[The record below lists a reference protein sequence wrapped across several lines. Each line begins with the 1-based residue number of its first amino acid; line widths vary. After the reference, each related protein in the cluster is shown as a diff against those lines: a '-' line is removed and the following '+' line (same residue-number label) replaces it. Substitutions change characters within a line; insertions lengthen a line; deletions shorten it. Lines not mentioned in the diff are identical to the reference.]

1 MRPLVCPFR
10 CVFTPAG
17 RCSERSNLAVLNDLS
32 LAAAVFGGLIVAAG
46 AAAVLVGLRRGTPL
60 LVAGVAVLAIGAGLA
75 ISDRAFA
82 PAPAA
87 PKATAVPAS
96 AAIRPRAAAVLS
108 TAARST
114 AGTAPAVHATT
125 ASEIQFVDVGQ
136 GDGVVMRIGG
146 KVIVSDAGQFNVQSV
161 DAALRA
167 IGAKAIDFAILS
179 HPHSDHVKNFIAL
192 VKTDGWKI
200 HTAVLSHSAYWTKT
214 ATNRGVISDLQ
225 SSGTTLE
232 YVAAGDELSLGKAKI
247 EILNPPAGKYAGPLD
262 APNSSVVYAL
272 RYGKLT
278 ALFTGDIG
286 PKVAKAVAATW
297 KQRRF
302 PRAVIFLATHHGS
315 AQGSTPDLLAAIKPK
330 WAILS
335 TGSNEF
341 GHPTVAAI
349 KRLEASGASI
359 WCTDANGTITA
370 RLASNG
376 SITWLA
382 SKQPIPWWSA
392 ATKTETGKCVGR

>member
-1 MRPLVCPFR
+1 
-10 CVFTPAG
+10 
-17 RCSERSNLAVLNDLS
+17 VLNDLS

-46 AAAVLVGLRRGTPL
+46 AAVVLIGLRRGTAL
-60 LVAGVAVLAIGAGLA
+60 LVTGVAVLAIGAGLA
-75 ISDRAFA
+75 ISDRAFKPAAAGTRTVTVAAA
-82 PAPAA
+82 PA
-87 PKATAVPAS
+87 
-96 AAIRPRAAAVLS
+96 IQPRAAAVLS
-108 TAARST
+108 TAARVPAAAS
-114 AGTAPAVHATT
+114 APAVHTTT

-146 KVIVSDAGQFNVQSV
+146 KVIVSDAGQFNVQGV

-192 VKTDGWKI
+192 IKQDGWQI
-200 HTAVLSHSAYWTKT
+200 HTAVLSHSAYWAGTG
-214 ATNRGVISDLQ
+214 TNRKVIADLK
-225 SSGTTLE
+225 STGATLD
-232 YVAAGDELSLGKAKI
+232 YVTAGDELSLGKARI
-247 EILNPPAGKYAGPLD
+247 DILSPPAGKYTGPLD
-262 APNSSVVYAL
+262 VPNSSVVYAL

-302 PRAVIFLATHHGS
+302 RRATIFLATHHGS

-330 WAILS
+330 WAVLS

-349 KRLEASGASI
+349 KRLEGSGASI

-370 RLASNG
+370 RLHSNG
-376 SITWLA
+376 TVTWAA
-382 SKQPIPWWSA
+382 SKQPVPWWSA
-392 ATKTETGKCVGR
+392 STKTETGKCVGR

>member
-1 MRPLVCPFR
+1 MLD
-10 CVFTPAG
+10 
-17 RCSERSNLAVLNDLS
+17 DLS

-46 AAAVLVGLRRGTPL
+46 AAVVLLGARRGAPL
-60 LVAGVAVLAIGAGLA
+60 LVTGVAVLAIGAGLA

-87 PKATAVPAS
+87 PKAAAAPVA
-96 AAIRPRAAAVLS
+96 AAILPRAAAVLS
-108 TAARST
+108 TAARKST
-114 AGTAPAVHATT
+114 ASAPAVHATT

-167 IGAKAIDFAILS
+167 IGAKTIDFAILS

-192 VKTDGWKI
+192 IKTDGWKI

-214 ATNRGVISDLQ
+214 ATNRAVIADLQ
-225 SSGTTLE
+225 STGTTLD
-232 YVAAGDELSLGKAKI
+232 YVTAGDELSLGKAKI
-247 EILNPPAGKYAGPLD
+247 EILSPPAGKYDGPLD

-286 PKVAKAVAATW
+286 PKVATTVAATW
-297 KQRRF
+297 KQRHF

-315 AQGSTPDLLAAIKPK
+315 EQGSTADLLGAIKPK

-359 WCTDANGTITA
+359 WCTDANGTVTA
-370 RLASNG
+370 RLRSDG
-376 SITWLA
+376 SVSWLA

-392 ATKTETGKCVGR
+392 TTKTETGKCVGR

>member
-1 MRPLVCPFR
+1 M
-10 CVFTPAG
+10 
-17 RCSERSNLAVLNDLS
+17 LNDLS

-46 AAAVLVGLRRGTPL
+46 AAVVLVGLRRGTAL
-60 LVAGVAVLAIGAGLA
+60 LITGVAVLAIGAGLA

-82 PAPAA
+82 PAPAV
-87 PKATAVPAS
+87 PRATAAPA
-96 AAIRPRAAAVLS
+96 ATVIRPRAAAVLR

-114 AGTAPAVHATT
+114 GAAAPAVHTTT

-136 GDGVVMRIGG
+136 GDGVVMRVGG

-192 VKTDGWKI
+192 IKQDGWQI
-200 HTAVLSHSAYWTKT
+200 HTAVLSHSAYWTGT
-214 ATNRGVISDLQ
+214 STNRKVIADLK
-225 SSGTTLE
+225 SSGTTLD
-232 YVAAGDELSLGKAKI
+232 YVTAGDELSLGKATI
-247 EILNPPAGKYAGPLD
+247 DILSPPAGKYTGPLD
-262 APNSSVVYAL
+262 VPNSSVVYAL

-297 KQRRF
+297 KQKHF

-315 AQGSTPDLLAAIKPK
+315 AQGSTPELLSAIKPK
-330 WAILS
+330 WAVLS

-349 KRLEASGASI
+349 KRLEGSGASI
-359 WCTDANGTITA
+359 WCTDANGTVTA
-370 RLASNG
+370 RLHSNG
-376 SITWLA
+376 SVTWLA

>member
-1 MRPLVCPFR
+1 M
-10 CVFTPAG
+10 
-17 RCSERSNLAVLNDLS
+17 LNDLS

-46 AAAVLVGLRRGTPL
+46 AALVLAGLRRGAAL
-60 LVAGVAVLAIGAGLA
+60 LAAGVAVLAIGAGLA

-82 PAPAA
+82 PATAVTKTVTVGAA
-87 PKATAVPAS
+87 P
-96 AAIRPRAAAVLS
+96 IQPRAAAVLS

-114 AGTAPAVHATT
+114 PTASAPAVHATT

-192 VKTDGWKI
+192 IKTDGWTI
-200 HTAVLSHSAYWTKT
+200 HTAVLSKSAYWTKT
-214 ATNRGVISDLQ
+214 ATNRNVVADLKA
-225 SSGTTLE
+225 SGTALD
-232 YVAAGDELSLGKAKI
+232 YVTAGDELSLGKAKI
-247 EILNPPAGKYAGPLD
+247 EILSPPAGKYTGSLD
-262 APNSSVVYAL
+262 VPNSSVVYAL

-286 PKVAKAVAATW
+286 PQVAAAVAKTW
-297 KQRRF
+297 KQRHF
-302 PRAVIFLATHHGS
+302 PHAVIFLATHHGS
-315 AQGSTPDLLAAIKPK
+315 AQGSTADLLAAIKPK

-359 WCTDANGTITA
+359 WCTDANGTVTA
-370 RLASNG
+370 RLRSNG

-392 ATKTETGKCVGR
+392 STKTETGKCVGK

>member
-1 MRPLVCPFR
+1 M
-10 CVFTPAG
+10 
-17 RCSERSNLAVLNDLS
+17 LNDLS

-46 AAAVLVGLRRGTPL
+46 AAVVLAGLRRGAAL
-60 LVAGVAVLAIGAGLA
+60 LAAGIAVLAIGAGLA

-82 PAPAA
+82 PRPAA
-87 PKATAVPAS
+87 TRTVTVAAQAQ
-96 AAIRPRAAAVLS
+96 AIRPGAAAVLS
-108 TAARST
+108 TAARSL
-114 AGTAPAVHATT
+114 AAASAPAVRTTT

-146 KVIVSDAGQFNVQSV
+146 KVIVSDAGQFNVQSI

-167 IGAKAIDFAILS
+167 IGAKSIDFAILS
-179 HPHSDHVKNFIAL
+179 HPHSDHVKNFVAL
-192 VKTDGWKI
+192 ITMDGWTI
-200 HTAVLSHSAYWTKT
+200 HTAVLSKSAYWTKT
-214 ATNRGVISDLQ
+214 ATNRKVIADLKA
-225 SSGTTLE
+225 SGTTLD
-232 YVAAGDELSLGKAKI
+232 YVTAGDELSLGAAKI
-247 EILNPPAGKYAGPLD
+247 EILSPPAGKYTGPLD
-262 APNSSVVYAL
+262 VPNSSVVYAL

-286 PKVAKAVAATW
+286 PKVAAAVAKTW
-297 KQRRF
+297 KRRRF

-315 AQGSTPDLLAAIKPK
+315 AQGSTTDLLAAIRPK

-359 WCTDANGTITA
+359 WCTDANGTVTA
-370 RLASNG
+370 RLRSNG

-392 ATKTETGKCVGR
+392 STKTETGKCVGK

>member
-1 MRPLVCPFR
+1 M
-10 CVFTPAG
+10 
-17 RCSERSNLAVLNDLS
+17 LNDLS

-46 AAAVLVGLRRGTPL
+46 VAVVLQGTRRGAPL
-60 LVAGVAVLAIGAGLA
+60 LVTGVAVLAIGAGLA

-87 PKATAVPAS
+87 SKAVAVAPIVQPRTA
-96 AAIRPRAAAVLS
+96 
-108 TAARST
+108 AARST
-114 AGTAPAVHATT
+114 AAAAPAVQTTT
-125 ASEIQFVDVGQ
+125 ASEIEFVDVGQ
-136 GDGVVMRIGG
+136 GDGVVMRIDD

-192 VKTDGWKI
+192 IKTDGWTI
-200 HTAVLSHSAYWTKT
+200 RTAVLSHSAYWTKT
-214 ATNRGVISDLQ
+214 ATNRDVIADLQ
-225 SSGTTLE
+225 SSGTTLD
-232 YVAAGDELSLGKAKI
+232 YVTAGDELALGKAKL
-247 EILNPPAGKYAGPLD
+247 EILSPPAGKYTGPLD
-262 APNSSVVYAL
+262 VPNSSVAYAL
-272 RYGKLT
+272 RYRKLT

-286 PKVAKAVAATW
+286 LKVAKAVAATW
-297 KQRRF
+297 TQRRF

-315 AQGSTPDLLAAIKPK
+315 AQGSTADLLAAIKPR

-349 KRLEASGASI
+349 KRLEAAGASI
-359 WCTDANGTITA
+359 WCTDANGTVTA
-370 RLASNG
+370 RLGSNG

-382 SKQPIPWWSA
+382 SKQPVPWWSA

>member
-1 MRPLVCPFR
+1 
-10 CVFTPAG
+10 
-17 RCSERSNLAVLNDLS
+17 VLNDLS

-46 AAAVLVGLRRGTPL
+46 AAVVLAGLRRGAAL

-82 PAPAA
+82 PAPAVTKTVTVAA
-87 PKATAVPAS
+87 P
-96 AAIRPRAAAVLS
+96 AIQPRAAAVLR
-108 TAARST
+108 TAARSR
-114 AGTAPAVHATT
+114 AAAAPAVHATT

-167 IGAKAIDFAILS
+167 IGAKAIDFAILT

-192 VKTDGWKI
+192 IKQDGWQI
-200 HTAVLSHSAYWTKT
+200 HTAVLSHSAYWTGT
-214 ATNRGVISDLQ
+214 STNRKVIADLKA
-225 SSGTTLE
+225 SGTTLD
-232 YVAAGDELSLGKAKI
+232 YVTAGDELSLGKAKI
-247 EILNPPAGKYAGPLD
+247 DILSPPAGKYTGPLD
-262 APNSSVVYAL
+262 VPNSSVVYAL
-272 RYGKLT
+272 RYGKLA

-286 PKVAKAVAATW
+286 PKVAKVVAAAW
-297 KQRRF
+297 KQRHF

-349 KRLEASGASI
+349 KRLEESGASI

-370 RLASNG
+370 RLRSNG
-376 SITWLA
+376 SVTWLA
-382 SKQPIPWWSA
+382 SKQPVPWWSA
-392 ATKTETGKCVGR
+392 ATKTETGKCVGK

>member
-1 MRPLVCPFR
+1 
-10 CVFTPAG
+10 
-17 RCSERSNLAVLNDLS
+17 VLNDLS

-46 AAAVLVGLRRGTPL
+46 AAVVLAGLRRGAAL
-60 LVAGVAVLAIGAGLA
+60 LVTGVAVLAIGAGLA

-82 PAPAA
+82 PAPRAPTAGAA
-87 PKATAVPAS
+87 PVAG
-96 AAIRPRAAAVLS
+96 AAIRPRAATVLN
-108 TAARST
+108 TAARRT
-114 AGTAPAVHATT
+114 AGSAPAVHTTT

-167 IGAKAIDFAILS
+167 VGAKAIDFAILS

-192 VKTDGWKI
+192 IKTDGWHI
-200 HTAVLSHSAYWTKT
+200 HTAVLSKSAYWSGT
-214 ATNRGVISDLQ
+214 ATNRDVIADLKAA
-225 SSGTTLE
+225 GTTLD
-232 YVAAGDELSLGKAKI
+232 YVTAGDELSLGKAKI
-247 EILNPPAGKYAGPLD
+247 DILSPPAGKFTGPLD
-262 APNSSVVYAL
+262 VPNSSVVYAL
-272 RYGKLT
+272 RDGKLT

-286 PKVAKAVAATW
+286 PVVAKAVAATW

-315 AQGSTPDLLAAIKPK
+315 AQGSTSDLLAAIKPK

-359 WCTDANGTITA
+359 WCTDANGTVTA
-370 RLASNG
+370 RLHANG
-376 SITWLA
+376 SVTWLA
-382 SKQPIPWWSA
+382 SKQPVPWWSA

>member
-1 MRPLVCPFR
+1 LRPAPPWSSL
-10 CVFTPAG
+10 G
-17 RCSERSNLAVLNDLS
+17 RRAT
-32 LAAAVFGGLIVAAG
+32 A
-46 AAAVLVGLRRGTPL
+46 L
-60 LVAGVAVLAIGAGLA
+60 LVTGVAVLAIGAGLA
-75 ISDRAFA
+75 IADRAFA
-82 PAPAA
+82 PASVKPKAAAVAA
-87 PKATAVPAS
+87 P
-96 AAIRPRAAAVLS
+96 AIRPRAAAVLV

-114 AGTAPAVHATT
+114 ARSAPAVHTTT

-192 VKTDGWKI
+192 IKTDGWQI

-214 ATNRGVISDLQ
+214 STNRDVISDLQ
-225 SSGTTLE
+225 SSGTTLD
-232 YVAAGDELSLGKAKI
+232 YVTAGDELSLGNAKI
-247 EILNPPAGKYAGPLD
+247 EILSPPAGKYAGPLD

-272 RYGKLT
+272 RYGNVT

-286 PKVAKAVAATW
+286 PSVAKAVAATW

-302 PRAVIFLATHHGS
+302 PRAVIYLATHHGS
-315 AQGSTPDLLAAIKPK
+315 AQGSTADLLAAIKPK

-335 TGSNEF
+335 TGSNQF

-349 KRLEASGASI
+349 KRLESSGASI

-370 RLASNG
+370 RLRSDG

-392 ATKTETGKCVGR
+392 STKTETGKCVGR

>member
-1 MRPLVCPFR
+1 M
-10 CVFTPAG
+10 
-17 RCSERSNLAVLNDLS
+17 LNDLS

-46 AAAVLVGLRRGTPL
+46 VAVVLLERRRGVPL

-82 PAPAA
+82 PTPAA
-87 PKATAVPAS
+87 PRAAATPTAL
-96 AAIRPRAAAVLS
+96 AIRPRAAAVLS

-114 AGTAPAVHATT
+114 AVSAPAVHATS
-125 ASEIQFVDVGQ
+125 ASQIQFVDVGQ

-192 VKTDGWKI
+192 IKTDGWQI

-214 ATNRGVISDLQ
+214 STNRDVISDLQ
-225 SSGTTLE
+225 SSGTTLD

-247 EILNPPAGKYAGPLD
+247 DILSPPAGKYAGPLD

-286 PKVAKAVAATW
+286 PKVAKALAATW
-297 KQRRF
+297 KQRHF
-302 PRAVIFLATHHGS
+302 PRAIIFLATHHGS
-315 AQGSTPDLLAAIKPK
+315 AQGSTADLLAAIKPK

-335 TGSNEF
+335 TGSNSF
-341 GHPTVAAI
+341 GHPTAAAI

-359 WCTDANGTITA
+359 WCTDANGTVTA
-370 RLASNG
+370 RLRSDG
-376 SITWLA
+376 SVRWLA
-382 SKQPIPWWSA
+382 SKQPVPWWSS

>member
-1 MRPLVCPFR
+1 
-10 CVFTPAG
+10 
-17 RCSERSNLAVLNDLS
+17 LNDLS
-32 LAAAVFGGLIVAAG
+32 LAAAVFGALIVAAG
-46 AAAVLVGLRRGTPL
+46 AAAVLAGLRRGTAL
-60 LVAGVAVLAIGAGLA
+60 LVTGVAVLAIGAGLA

-87 PKATAVPAS
+87 PKAAAAPVAV
-96 AAIRPRAAAVLS
+96 AIRPRAAAVLS

-114 AGTAPAVHATT
+114 ATSAPAVHTT
-125 ASEIQFVDVGQ
+125 TSPEIQFVDVGQ

-161 DAALRA
+161 DAALRS

-192 VKTDGWKI
+192 IKTDGWEI

-214 ATNRGVISDLQ
+214 ATNRDVISDLK
-225 SSGTTLE
+225 STGTTLD
-232 YVAAGDELSLGKAKI
+232 YVTAGDELSLGSAKI
-247 EILNPPAGKYAGPLD
+247 EILSPPAGKYAGPLD

-297 KQRRF
+297 KQRNF

-315 AQGSTPDLLAAIKPK
+315 AQGSTADLLAAIKPK

-349 KRLEASGASI
+349 KRLEAAGASI
-359 WCTDANGTITA
+359 WCTDANGTVTA
-370 RLASNG
+370 RLGSNG
-376 SITWLA
+376 SIVWLA

-392 ATKTETGKCVGR
+392 TTNTETGTCVGH

>member
-1 MRPLVCPFR
+1 M
-10 CVFTPAG
+10 
-17 RCSERSNLAVLNDLS
+17 LNDLS

-46 AAAVLVGLRRGTPL
+46 AAVVLVGLRRGTAL
-60 LVAGVAVLAIGAGLA
+60 LVTGVAVLAIGAGLA

-87 PKATAVPAS
+87 PKAAAAPVTAS
-96 AAIRPRAAAVLS
+96 IRPRAAAVLS
-108 TAARST
+108 TAARNT
-114 AGTAPAVHATT
+114 AAAAPAVHTTT

-136 GDGVVMRIGG
+136 GDGVVMRVGG
-146 KVIVSDAGQFNVQSV
+146 KVIVSDAGQFNVQSM

-167 IGAKAIDFAILS
+167 IGAKAIDFAILT

-192 VKTDGWKI
+192 ITQDGWHI
-200 HTAVLSHSAYWTKT
+200 HTAVLSHSAYWTGT
-214 ATNRGVISDLQ
+214 STNRKVIADLE
-225 SSGTTLE
+225 SSGTTLD
-232 YVAAGDELSLGKAKI
+232 YVTAGDELSLGKARI
-247 EILNPPAGKYAGPLD
+247 DILSPPAGKYTGPLD
-262 APNSSVVYAL
+262 VPNSSVVYAL

-349 KRLEASGASI
+349 KRLEGSGASI

-370 RLASNG
+370 RLHSNG
-376 SITWLA
+376 SVTWLA
-382 SKQPIPWWSA
+382 SKQPVPWWSA

>member
-1 MRPLVCPFR
+1 V
-10 CVFTPAG
+10 T
-17 RCSERSNLAVLNDLS
+17 
-32 LAAAVFGGLIVAAG
+32 
-46 AAAVLVGLRRGTPL
+46 
-60 LVAGVAVLAIGAGLA
+60 GVAVLAIGAGLA

-82 PAPAA
+82 PAPRAPTAGAA
-87 PKATAVPAS
+87 PVAG
-96 AAIRPRAAAVLS
+96 AAIRPRAATVLN
-108 TAARST
+108 TAARRT
-114 AGTAPAVHATT
+114 AGSAPAVHTTT

-167 IGAKAIDFAILS
+167 VGAKAIDFAILS

-192 VKTDGWKI
+192 IKTDGWHI
-200 HTAVLSHSAYWTKT
+200 HTAVLSKSAYWSGT
-214 ATNRGVISDLQ
+214 ATNRDVIADLKAA
-225 SSGTTLE
+225 GTTLD
-232 YVAAGDELSLGKAKI
+232 YVTAGDELSLGKAKI
-247 EILNPPAGKYAGPLD
+247 DILSPPAGKFTGPLD
-262 APNSSVVYAL
+262 VPNSSVVYAL
-272 RYGKLT
+272 RDGKLT

-286 PKVAKAVAATW
+286 PVVAKAVAATW

-315 AQGSTPDLLAAIKPK
+315 AQGSTSDLLAAIKPK

-359 WCTDANGTITA
+359 WCTDANGTVTA
-370 RLASNG
+370 RLHANG
-376 SITWLA
+376 SVTWLA
-382 SKQPIPWWSA
+382 SKQPVPWWSA

>member
-1 MRPLVCPFR
+1 
-10 CVFTPAG
+10 
-17 RCSERSNLAVLNDLS
+17 VLNDLS
-32 LAAAVFGGLIVAAG
+32 LAAAVLGGLIVAAG
-46 AAAVLVGLRRGTPL
+46 VAVVLLRRAGAQPL
-60 LVAGVAVLAIGAGLA
+60 LITGVAVLAIGAGLA

-82 PAPAA
+82 PAPDA
-87 PKATAVPAS
+87 
-96 AAIRPRAAAVLS
+96 PRAAPAAAPVIRSSAAAPLS

-114 AGTAPAVHATT
+114 FAAAPAVQTT
-125 ASEIQFVDVGQ
+125 AASEIQFVDVGQ

-146 KVIVSDAGQFNVQSV
+146 KVVVSDAGQFNLQSV

-167 IGAKAIDFAILS
+167 IGATAIDFAILS

-192 VKTDGWKI
+192 IKTDGWKI
-200 HTAVLSHSAYWTKT
+200 RTAVLSKSAYWTKT
-214 ATNRGVISDLQ
+214 ATNRDVIADLTA
-225 SSGTTLE
+225 SGATLD
-232 YVAAGDELSLGKAKI
+232 YVTAGDELSLGKAKI
-247 EILNPPAGKYAGPLD
+247 EILSPPAGKYTGPLD

-286 PKVAKAVAATW
+286 PTVAKAVAATW
-297 KQRRF
+297 KQRNF
-302 PRAVIFLATHHGS
+302 PHAVIYLATHHGS
-315 AQGSTPDLLAAIKPK
+315 AQGSTADLLAAIKPT
-330 WAILS
+330 WAVLS
-335 TGSNEF
+335 TGSNQF

-370 RLASNG
+370 RLSSSG

-392 ATKTETGKCVGR
+392 ATKTETGKCVGH

>member
-1 MRPLVCPFR
+1 M
-10 CVFTPAG
+10 
-17 RCSERSNLAVLNDLS
+17 LNDLS

-46 AAAVLVGLRRGTPL
+46 AALVLLRRGGAQPL
-60 LVAGVAVLAIGAGLA
+60 LVSGVAVLAIGAGLA
-75 ISDRAFA
+75 IADRAFA

-87 PKATAVPAS
+87 PKAAAAPSS
-96 AAIRPRAAAVLS
+96 AAIRPRAAAVLG
-108 TAARST
+108 TAARSST
-114 AGTAPAVHATT
+114 TSAPTVRTT
-125 ASEIQFVDVGQ
+125 SASEIQFVDVGQ

-146 KVIVSDAGQFNVQSV
+146 KVVVSDAGQFNLQSV

-192 VKTDGWKI
+192 IKTDGWKI
-200 HTAVLSHSAYWTKT
+200 RTAVLSHSAYWTKT
-214 ATNRGVISDLQ
+214 STNRAVIADLAA
-225 SSGTTLE
+225 SGAALD
-232 YVAAGDELSLGKAKI
+232 YVSAGDELSLGKAKI
-247 EILNPPAGKYAGPLD
+247 DILSPPAGKYAGPLD

-272 RYGKLT
+272 RTGKLT

-297 KQRRF
+297 RQRQF
-302 PRAVIFLATHHGS
+302 PRAVIYLATHHGS
-315 AQGSTPDLLAAIKPK
+315 AQGSTADLLAAIKPK

-341 GHPTVAAI
+341 GHPTAVAI
-349 KRLEASGASI
+349 RRLEAAGASI
-359 WCTDANGTITA
+359 WCTDANGTITD
-370 RLASNG
+370 RLG
-376 SITWLA
+376 SDGSVTWLA

>member
-1 MRPLVCPFR
+1 M
-10 CVFTPAG
+10 
-17 RCSERSNLAVLNDLS
+17 LNDLS

-46 AAAVLVGLRRGTPL
+46 AALVLRRRGGQEPL
-60 LVAGVAVLAIGAGLA
+60 LLTGVAVLAIGAGLA
-75 ISDRAFA
+75 IADRAFA
-82 PAPAA
+82 PAPDA
-87 PKATAVPAS
+87 PKAAR
-96 AAIRPRAAAVLS
+96 AAAARAPVIRPRAAAVFS

-114 AGTAPAVHATT
+114 AASAPAVQATS

-146 KVIVSDAGQFNVQSV
+146 KVVVSDAGQFNVQSV
-161 DAALRA
+161 DAALRS
-167 IGAKAIDFAILS
+167 IGATAIDFAILS

-192 VKTDGWKI
+192 IKTDGWKI
-200 HTAVLSHSAYWTKT
+200 RTAVLSHSAYWTKT
-214 ATNRGVISDLQ
+214 ATNRDVIADLTA
-225 SSGTTLE
+225 SGATLD
-232 YVAAGDELSLGKAKI
+232 YVSAGDELSLGKAKL
-247 EILNPPAGKYAGPLD
+247 EILSPPAGKYAGPLD

-272 RYGKLT
+272 RAGRLT

-286 PKVAKAVAATW
+286 PKVAKAVAAAWT
-297 KQRRF
+297 QRHF
-302 PRAVIFLATHHGS
+302 PRAVIYLATHHGS
-315 AQGSTPDLLAAIKPK
+315 AQGSTADLLAAIKPK

-335 TGSNEF
+335 TGSNQF
-341 GHPTVAAI
+341 GHPTEAAI

-370 RLASNG
+370 RLSSSG

>member
-1 MRPLVCPFR
+1 L
-10 CVFTPAG
+10 
-17 RCSERSNLAVLNDLS
+17 LNDLS

-46 AAAVLVGLRRGTPL
+46 AAVVLGGLRRGAPL
-60 LVAGVAVLAIGAGLA
+60 LAAGVAVLAIGAGLA
-75 ISDRAFA
+75 IADRAFA
-82 PAPAA
+82 PAAVTLKTA
-87 PKATAVPAS
+87 PV
-96 AAIRPRAAAVLS
+96 IRPRAAVVLHTS
-108 TAARST
+108 ARST
-114 AGTAPAVHATT
+114 AAASAPAVHATT

-192 VKTDGWKI
+192 IKMDGWQI

-214 ATNRGVISDLQ
+214 STNRGVIADLK
-225 SSGTTLE
+225 SSGTSLD
-232 YVAAGDELSLGKAKI
+232 YVTAGDELSLGSAKI
-247 EILNPPAGKYAGPLD
+247 EILSPPAGKYTGPLD
-262 APNSSVVYAL
+262 VPNSSVVYAL
-272 RYGKLT
+272 RYGRLT

-286 PKVAKAVAATW
+286 PKVAKTVAATW
-297 KQRRF
+297 KRRHF

-315 AQGSTPDLLAAIKPK
+315 AQGSTADLLAAIKPR
-330 WAILS
+330 WAVLS

-341 GHPTVAAI
+341 GHPTVVAI

-370 RLASNG
+370 RLSAAG
-376 SITWLA
+376 SVTWSA
-382 SKQPIPWWSA
+382 SKQPVPWWSA
-392 ATKTETGKCVGR
+392 ATKTEIGKCVGR

>member
-1 MRPLVCPFR
+1 
-10 CVFTPAG
+10 
-17 RCSERSNLAVLNDLS
+17 VLNDLS

-46 AAAVLVGLRRGTPL
+46 AAVVLAGLRRGAAL
-60 LVAGVAVLAIGAGLA
+60 LAAGVAVLAIAAGLA

-82 PAPAA
+82 PAAAVPKAASSAA
-87 PKATAVPAS
+87 PS
-96 AAIRPRAAAVLS
+96 IRPRAATVLP

-114 AGTAPAVHATT
+114 ATSAPAVHTTT

-192 VKTDGWKI
+192 IKTDGWQI

-214 ATNRGVISDLQ
+214 STNRDVIADLKG
-225 SSGTTLE
+225 SGTTLD

-247 EILNPPAGKYAGPLD
+247 EILNPPAGKYEGPLD

-297 KQRRF
+297 KQRHF
-302 PRAVIFLATHHGS
+302 PRAEIFLATHHGS
-315 AQGSTPDLLAAIKPK
+315 AQGSTADLLAAIKPK
-330 WAILS
+330 WASLS

-349 KRLEASGASI
+349 KRLEGSGASI
-359 WCTDANGTITA
+359 WCTDANGSITA
-370 RLASNG
+370 RLTSNG
-376 SITWLA
+376 SVRWLA
-382 SKQPIPWWSA
+382 SKQPVPWWSA
-392 ATKTETGKCVGR
+392 STKTETGKCVGR

>member
-1 MRPLVCPFR
+1 M
-10 CVFTPAG
+10 
-17 RCSERSNLAVLNDLS
+17 LNDLS
-32 LAAAVFGGLIVAAG
+32 LGTAVFGGLIVAAG
-46 AAAVLVGLRRGTPL
+46 AAVVLAGMRRGAAL
-60 LVAGVAVLAIGAGLA
+60 LVSGVAVLAIGAGLA

-82 PAPAA
+82 PARAA
-87 PKATAVPAS
+87 PKAAGAPAAVAN
-96 AAIRPRAAAVLS
+96 RPRAAAVLT

-114 AGTAPAVHATT
+114 AASAPAVHTT
-125 ASEIQFVDVGQ
+125 TTSEIQFVDVGQ
-136 GDGVVMRIGG
+136 GDGVVMRLGD

-167 IGAKAIDFAILS
+167 IGAKAIDFAVLS
-179 HPHSDHVKNFIAL
+179 HPHSDHVKNYIAL
-192 VKTDGWKI
+192 IKTDGWQI

-214 ATNRGVISDLQ
+214 STNRDVISDLQ
-225 SSGTTLE
+225 SSGTTLD

-247 EILNPPAGKYAGPLD
+247 AILSPPAGKYAGPLD

-286 PKVAKAVAATW
+286 PKVAKVVAATW
-297 KQRRF
+297 TQRRF

-335 TGSNEF
+335 TGSNQF

-359 WCTDANGTITA
+359 WCTDANGTVTA
-370 RLASNG
+370 QLKSDG
-376 SITWLA
+376 SVTWLA

-392 ATKTETGKCVGR
+392 STKTETGKCVDR

>member
-1 MRPLVCPFR
+1 
-10 CVFTPAG
+10 
-17 RCSERSNLAVLNDLS
+17 VLNDLS

-46 AAAVLVGLRRGTPL
+46 AAVVLAGLRRGAAL
-60 LVAGVAVLAIGAGLA
+60 LGAGVAVLAIAAGLA

-82 PAPAA
+82 PTPAVTKAATAAA
-87 PKATAVPAS
+87 PS
-96 AAIRPRAAAVLS
+96 IRPRAATVLR
-108 TAARST
+108 TAARGAATS
-114 AGTAPAVHATT
+114 APAVHTTT

-136 GDGVVMRIGG
+136 GDGVVMRIGS

-192 VKTDGWKI
+192 VKTDGWHI
-200 HTAVLSHSAYWTKT
+200 RTAVLSHSAYWTKT
-214 ATNRGVISDLQ
+214 STNRDVIADLKA
-225 SSGTTLE
+225 SGTTLD

-297 KQRRF
+297 KRRHF
-302 PRAVIFLATHHGS
+302 ARADIFLATHHGS
-315 AQGSTPDLLAAIKPK
+315 AQGSTADLLAAIKPK

-349 KRLEASGASI
+349 KRLEGSGASI
-359 WCTDANGTITA
+359 WCTDANGTVTA
-370 RLASNG
+370 RLSSNG
-376 SITWLA
+376 SVTWLA
-382 SKQPIPWWSA
+382 SKQPVPWWSA
-392 ATKTETGKCVGR
+392 STKTETGRCVGR

>member
-1 MRPLVCPFR
+1 MCPVR
-10 CVFTPAG
+10 CVFTPAAG
-17 RCSERSNLAVLNDLS
+17 CSEQSDFAVLNDLS

-46 AAAVLVGLRRGTPL
+46 AAADLAGLRRSGAL
-60 LVAGVAVLAIGAGLA
+60 LATGVAVLAVGAGLA

-82 PAPAA
+82 PAAAA
-87 PKATAVPAS
+87 PKAAVAS
-96 AAIRPRAAAVLS
+96 VAAAMRPRAAAVLG
-108 TAARST
+108 TAARTGAAS
-114 AGTAPAVHATT
+114 APAVRTTT

-136 GDGVVMRIGG
+136 GDGVVMRIDG

-192 VKTDGWKI
+192 IKTDGWQI
-200 HTAVLSHSAYWTKT
+200 HTAVLSRSAYWSKT
-214 ATNRGVISDLQ
+214 STNRDVIADLKAT
-225 SSGTTLE
+225 GTTLD
-232 YVAAGDELSLGKAKI
+232 YVAAGEELSLGKARI
-247 EILNPPAGKYAGPLD
+247 EILSPPAGKYSGPLD

-286 PKVAKAVAATW
+286 PTVARAVAATW
-297 KQRRF
+297 KQRHF

-315 AQGSTPDLLAAIKPK
+315 AQGSTADLLAAIRPK

-335 TGSNEF
+335 TGSNQF

-359 WCTDANGTITA
+359 WCTDANGTVTA
-370 RLASNG
+370 RLRSDGA
-376 SITWLA
+376 ITWLA

-392 ATKTETGKCVGR
+392 STKTETGKCVGR

>member
-1 MRPLVCPFR
+1 M
-10 CVFTPAG
+10 
-17 RCSERSNLAVLNDLS
+17 LNDLS

-46 AAAVLVGLRRGTPL
+46 AAVVLAGLRRGAAL

-75 ISDRAFA
+75 ISDRAFE
-82 PAPAA
+82 PAPAVTKTVTVAA
-87 PKATAVPAS
+87 PSVQ
-96 AAIRPRAAAVLS
+96 PRAAAVLS
-108 TAARST
+108 TAAHST
-114 AGTAPAVHATT
+114 AAASAPAVRTT
-125 ASEIQFVDVGQ
+125 SASEIQFVDVGQ

-161 DAALRA
+161 DTALRA

-192 VKTDGWKI
+192 IKTDGWTI
-200 HTAVLSHSAYWTKT
+200 HTAVLSKSAYWTKT
-214 ATNRGVISDLQ
+214 ATNRKVISDLKA
-225 SSGTTLE
+225 SGTTLD
-232 YVAAGDELSLGKAKI
+232 YVTAGDELTLGDAKI
-247 EILNPPAGKYAGPLD
+247 EILSPPAGKYTGPLD
-262 APNSSVVYAL
+262 VPNSSVVYAL

-286 PKVAKAVAATW
+286 PKVATAVAKAW
-297 KQRRF
+297 KQRHF

-315 AQGSTPDLLAAIKPK
+315 AQGSTADLLAAVKPK

-359 WCTDANGTITA
+359 WCTDANGTVTA
-370 RLASNG
+370 RLRANG

-392 ATKTETGKCVGR
+392 STKTETGKCVGR

>member
-1 MRPLVCPFR
+1 
-10 CVFTPAG
+10 
-17 RCSERSNLAVLNDLS
+17 VLNDLS

-46 AAAVLVGLRRGTPL
+46 VAMVVAGLRRGAAL

-87 PKATAVPAS
+87 PRIATG
-96 AAIRPRAAAVLS
+96 RPRTSAVLS
-108 TAARST
+108 TAARGSAT
-114 AGTAPAVHATT
+114 SAPAVRTTT

-192 VKTDGWKI
+192 IKADGWQI
-200 HTAVLSHSAYWTKT
+200 HTAVLSHSAYWTGT
-214 ATNRGVISDLQ
+214 ATNRAVIADLK
-225 SSGTTLE
+225 STGTTLN
-232 YVAAGDELSLGKAKI
+232 YVTAGDELSLGEAKLD
-247 EILNPPAGKYAGPLD
+247 ILSPPTGKYTGPLD
-262 APNSSVVYAL
+262 VPNASVVYAL

-286 PKVAKAVAATW
+286 PKVANAVAATW

-315 AQGSTPDLLAAIKPK
+315 AQGSTAELLAAIKPK

-370 RLASNG
+370 RLSSSG
-376 SITWLA
+376 SVTWRA

>member
-1 MRPLVCPFR
+1 
-10 CVFTPAG
+10 
-17 RCSERSNLAVLNDLS
+17 VLNDLS

-46 AAAVLVGLRRGTPL
+46 VAVVLLERRRGVPL

-82 PAPAA
+82 PTPAA
-87 PKATAVPAS
+87 PRAAATPTAL
-96 AAIRPRAAAVLS
+96 AIRPRAAAVLS

-114 AGTAPAVHATT
+114 AVSAPAVHATS
-125 ASEIQFVDVGQ
+125 ASQIQFVDVGQ

-192 VKTDGWKI
+192 IKTDGWQI

-214 ATNRGVISDLQ
+214 STNRDVISDLQ
-225 SSGTTLE
+225 SSGTTLD

-247 EILNPPAGKYAGPLD
+247 DILSPPAGKYAGPLD

-286 PKVAKAVAATW
+286 PKVAKALAATW
-297 KQRRF
+297 KQRHF
-302 PRAVIFLATHHGS
+302 PRAIIFLATHHGS
-315 AQGSTPDLLAAIKPK
+315 AQGSTADLLAAIKPK

-335 TGSNEF
+335 TGSNSF
-341 GHPTVAAI
+341 GHPTAAAI

-359 WCTDANGTITA
+359 WCTDANGTVTA
-370 RLASNG
+370 RLRSDG
-376 SITWLA
+376 SVRWLA
-382 SKQPIPWWSA
+382 SKQPVPWWSS

>member
-1 MRPLVCPFR
+1 
-10 CVFTPAG
+10 
-17 RCSERSNLAVLNDLS
+17 VLNDLS

-46 AAAVLVGLRRGTPL
+46 VAAVLVGRRRGAPL
-60 LVAGVAVLAIGAGLA
+60 LVTGVAVLAIGAGLA
-75 ISDRAFA
+75 ISDRAFE
-82 PAPAA
+82 PAA
-87 PKATAVPAS
+87 AAPEAAAAQVAT
-96 AAIRPRAAAVLS
+96 AIRPRTAAILS

-114 AGTAPAVHATT
+114 PASAPKVHRTT

-167 IGAKAIDFAILS
+167 IGATAIDFAILS

-192 VKTDGWKI
+192 IKTDGWQI

-214 ATNRGVISDLQ
+214 STNRDVISDLQ
-225 SSGTTLE
+225 SSGTTLD
-232 YVAAGDELSLGKAKI
+232 YVAAGDELSLGKAKL
-247 EILNPPAGKYAGPLD
+247 EILSPPAGKYAGPLD

-286 PKVAKAVAATW
+286 PKVAQAVAATW
-297 KQRRF
+297 KQRHF

-315 AQGSTPDLLAAIKPK
+315 AQGSTADLLAAIKPK

-335 TGSNEF
+335 TGSNSF
-341 GHPTVAAI
+341 GHPTAAAI

-359 WCTDANGTITA
+359 WCTDANGTVTA
-370 RLASNG
+370 RLRSNG
-376 SITWLA
+376 SVTWLA